1 MSFFDNH
8 YLFSETYIKEYI
20 EQQKHKDIT
29 GQDILNKYKTIKEW
43 HDECSDT
50 NWFTD
55 FIRPVLDTMGFKY
68 PPVKDNIII
77 LYTNP
82 CFRNSRLQCCMPFQ
96 KDLIWI
102 QKKGKYMLLMQ

>member
-50 NWFTD
+50 NVYRLYPTD
-55 FIRPVLDTMGFKY
+55 PDTMF
-68 PPVKDNIII
+68 NIHQ
-77 LYTNP
+77 L
-82 CFRNSRLQCCMPFQ
+82 
-96 KDLIWI
+96 
-102 QKKGKYMLLMQ
+102 